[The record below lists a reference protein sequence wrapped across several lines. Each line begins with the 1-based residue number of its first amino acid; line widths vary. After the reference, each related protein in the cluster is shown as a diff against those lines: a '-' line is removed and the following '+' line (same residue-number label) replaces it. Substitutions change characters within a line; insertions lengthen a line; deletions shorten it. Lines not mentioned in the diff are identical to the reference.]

1 MAGWADH
8 WKYAWYSIHPWGGS
22 RSVCIHDSCV
32 CSSQGPVSIFAAWC
46 SDSLSCKPI
55 SVGCCPGLR
64 CPHDCTS
71 HHECHFNPKHSLTG
85 HLMNINFSTGLDFIR
100 AEGFVFSHV
109 ADEGLLNAC
118 AGELLRYR
126 RCIGAEHIQIFTDI
140 KKKHRYDQIWV
151 CCVQLADHRAL
162 KEAQHSVV
170 VSVLLCHMITCVIFE
185 NGRTV
190 LMP

>member
-1 MAGWADH
+1 MPFQTKA
-8 WKYAWYSIHPWGGS
+8 
-22 RSVCIHDSCV
+22 
-32 CSSQGPVSIFAAWC
+32 F
-46 SDSLSCKPI
+46 SD
-55 SVGCCPGLR
+55 R
-64 CPHDCTS
+64 
-71 HHECHFNPKHSLTG
+71 

-126 RCIGAEHIQIFTDI
+126 RCMEQSIFRSLQTSRRSTGMI
-140 KKKHRYDQIWV
+140 RYEYV
-151 CCVQLADHRAL
+151 AATGCHRAL